1 MFVVSYS
8 DFFSN
13 PTLYKEKAENYGL
26 KILPQKK
33 EKKYSR
39 RVQKKMAALN
49 AVIGI
54 LPSDIDEE
62 AIINSKDLKFAFTG
76 VMSDFE
82 DALQA
87 YCAKR
92 YHIDYIIT
100 RNSKDFQLSPV
111 KAIEPVDFINK
122 I

>member
-33 EKKYSR
+33 EKRISR
-39 RVQKKMAALN
+39 RIQKKMAALN

-54 LPSDIDEE
+54 LPSDVDEKKVKSE
-62 AIINSKDLKFAFTG
+62 
-76 VMSDFE
+76 
-82 DALQA
+82 
-87 YCAKR
+87 R
-92 YHIDYIIT
+92 
-100 RNSKDFQLSPV
+100 LSCQ
-111 KAIEPVDFINK
+111 
-122 I
+122 

>member
-33 EKKYSR
+33 GKRISR
-39 RVQKKMAALN
+39 RIQKKMAALN

-54 LPSDIDEE
+54 LPSDVDEKTVKSE
-62 AIINSKDLKFAFTG
+62 
-76 VMSDFE
+76 
-82 DALQA
+82 
-87 YCAKR
+87 R
-92 YHIDYIIT
+92 
-100 RNSKDFQLSPV
+100 LSCQ
-111 KAIEPVDFINK
+111 
-122 I
+122 

>member
-62 AIINSKDLKFAFTG
+62 AIKT
-76 VMSDFE
+76 
-82 DALQA
+82 Q
-87 YCAKR
+87 R
-92 YHIDYIIT
+92 
-100 RNSKDFQLSPV
+100 LS
-111 KAIEPVDFINK
+111 N
-122 I
+122 